1 MFINDQPLSAFGFEP
16 VTSEGRMSAAAGSFV
31 LTEIPNTSGAQ
42 LTQKEFDR
50 PRRFTVRGRVR
61 GNTDA
66 LFFDN
71 RDKVLDMFAGALEVR
86 FTDLDTHEERILNC
100 QMEDVR
106 SVAGP
111 SPEWLTPNREF
122 ELVFVATNPFFWDR
136 YGSVVG
142 DGEIPVGTAP
152 TEIVTE
158 LGGALSVPLTLTLK
172 DFRGV
177 TVAQLKY
184 DAAVAAGEWLEIRHA
199 LRMVRKFTDVNTSTN
214 VFANLDLTVTD
225 FGFFDVTQE
234 IASLRTS
241 AFPTVEV
248 TAGSAISVVN
258 KIRRT
263 WH

>member
-1 MFINDQPLSAFGFEP
+1 MFINDQPLSVFGFEP

-50 PRRFTVRGRVR
+50 PRRFTVRGKVR
-61 GNTDA
+61 GSTDV
-66 LFFDN
+66 LFFQN
-71 RDKVLDMFAGALEVR
+71 RDKVLEMFAGALEVR
-86 FTDLDTHEERILNC
+86 FTDLDKNEERLLNC

-111 SPEWLTPNREF
+111 NPEWLTPNREF

-136 YGSVVG
+136 FGSIVG
-142 DGEIPVGTAP
+142 AGEIPVGTAA

-177 TVAQLKY
+177 TVNQLKY
-184 DAAVAAGEWLEIRHA
+184 DDALAAGSWLEIRHA
-199 LRMVRKFTDVNTSTN
+199 LRMIRSFSDINTSVN
-214 VFANLDLTVTD
+214 VFSGLDTGVSD
-225 FGFFDVTQE
+225 FGFFDVTPD
-234 IASLRTS
+234 IASRQTS

-248 TAGSAISVVN
+248 TAGSAVSVVN